1 MGSRG
6 GGPMIGREDGRADSR
21 SRPVSATPRVG
32 LLLALWVTAAA
43 AQDDACTAIDIR
55 FLAAPT
61 RICLL
66 LLRASLAVEYF
77 AM

>member
-1 MGSRG
+1 
-6 GGPMIGREDGRADSR
+6 MIGREDGRADSR

-32 LLLALWVTAAA
+32 LLLALWVTAA